1 MRSVISRTKVRQLL
15 ALCGAV
21 ALSSAAFAA
30 ETDLSEIVVTGTRIA
45 RTGLETPTPV
55 TAVEK
60 SELQDMNPRQL
71 IEALSQLPQFFN
83 NRRPQ
88 GNAPLF
94 SGGSN
99 LDLRGAGPART
110 LVLLNGRR
118 VPSGNRY
125 GAVDVSTLPEGA
137 ISNIETV
144 TGGASAVYGTDAVA
158 GVVNFVLNT
167 KFNGFTGR
175 VAAGQTSRNDGANQ
189 TISAT
194 YGTNIGDLHQT
205 AFLNNGFGCATGLD
219 HDFKNFLGQTTG

>member
-1 MRSVISRTKVRQLL
+1 
-15 ALCGAV
+15 
-21 ALSSAAFAA
+21 
-30 ETDLSEIVVTGTRIA
+30 VVTGTRIA

-60 SELQDMNPRQL
+60 TELQDMNPRQL

-99 LDLRGAGPART
+99 WTCAVQALPARWCC
-110 LVLLNGRR
+110 
-118 VPSGNRY
+118 SM
-125 GAVDVSTLPEGA
+125 AVECQRQPLWRGGCEHDAAEGA

-167 KFNGFTGR
+167 RFNGFTGR
-175 VAAGQTSRNDGANQ
+175 VAAGQTSAQRRRQPDLQRHLMARG
-189 TISAT
+189 SAIAPT
-194 YGTNIGDLHQT
+194 CWCRPITLTRTPSGRWSRCSRARG
-205 AFLNNGFGCATGLD
+205 
-219 HDFKNFLGQTTG
+219 